1 MILFYVWLNFV
12 FENIINVWSI
22 FNGNDCIMYG
32 FECMVVLFWVIKW
45 WLFNGLICNL
55 CVIVVCRFV
64 SRDVFFD
71 LISRSEII
79 NWM

>member
-12 FENIINVWSI
+12 LEIIINVWSI
-22 FNGNDCIMYG
+22 FNVNDRIMYG
-32 FECMVVLFWVIKW
+32 FECMVVLFWVMKW
-45 WLFNGLICNL
+45 WLFIGLICNL